1 MQRQPFD
8 SSVILAADYD
18 PATRTLEIEFRN
30 HRIYRYL
37 NVPPAAFAALRTAD
51 SAGHYFAT
59 EIRNDYECW
68 RLVNRAH
75 AKHRTRRAPR

>member
-1 MQRQPFD
+1 M
-8 SSVILAADYD
+8 ILTAGYD

-37 NVPPAAFAALRTAD
+37 NVPPAAFAALRTAN

-59 EIRNDYECW
+59 EVRNDYECW

-75 AKHRTRRAPR
+75 AKHRAPGARR